1 MDLGDCVKFAKE
13 NPVTFIGTVDRG
25 QPRVRAFSMWFAD
38 MSGFYYHTSTMKD
51 VYRQMKKNPK
61 VELCFCT
68 PPGPGMKMMRVAG
81 KVEFLADPSFEERLY
96 RERPWLKD
104 LQKNAPPEN
113 RVAIFRVPHGEAW
126 FWTMETNLREREAP
140 RIRF

>member
-1 MDLGDCVKFAKE
+1 MDFSDCVKFAKE
-13 NPVTFIGTVDRG
+13 NPVTFVGTVDG
-25 QPRVRAFSMWFAD
+25 DQPRVRAFSMWAAD
-38 MSGFYYHTSTMKD
+38 MSGLYYHTSTTKD
-51 VYRQMKKNPK
+51 VCRQLRKNPK

-81 KVEFLADPSFEERLY
+81 RVEFLADPSFEERLL
-96 RERPWLKD
+96 RERPWVKDLLKD
-104 LQKNAPPEN
+104 APPES

-126 FWTMETNLREREAP
+126 FWTMEANLRERDIP